1 MQNLRTL
8 LMSSAAVAL
17 LVALTAAPAMA
28 AGTVSSKA
36 TAAINDAVGCTA
48 TGAAVDVSG
57 NTNTVPVDCT
67 DLFNHGAVPVTA
79 DNYAPIMD
87 AVIKLSNSQSL
98 FVGASEVTGLYTNTS
113 VTTHGNQQSTATAE
127 GGVYLRAVACPYTGS
142 GNTANLGYCVPFL
155 AGPAVST
162 PVNFGF
168 PGASC
173 PATVNLS
180 TTLGCAPG
188 QGVVLDQRLQSL
200 TSSVSNCI
208 VTVGTSSGTC
218 SFDQTISLLLDTT
231 SAHTMNFIFPNLSVG
246 SWVVEI
252 QAAVDANATVSGGSG
267 TTAIGGAAYGLGS
280 MTVDSVRLINSF
292 SF

>member
-1 MQNLRTL
+1 MKNLRPL
-8 LMSSAAVAL
+8 LVSSAAVAL
-17 LVALTAAPAMA
+17 LVALAAAPAMA

-48 TGAAVDVSG
+48 TGATVDVSG
-57 NTNTVPVDCT
+57 NTATLPVDCT

-98 FVGASEVTGLYTNTS
+98 FVAASEVTGLYTKTS

-162 PVNFGF
+162 AVNFGF

-188 QGVVLDQRLQSL
+188 QGVVIDQRLQSL

-252 QAAVDANATVSGGSG
+252 QAAVNANATVSGGSG

>member
-1 MQNLRTL
+1 MKRSL

-17 LVALTAAPAMA
+17 LVALAAAPAMA

-48 TGAAVDVSG
+48 TGATVDVSG
-57 NTNTVPVDCT
+57 NTATLPVDCT

-98 FVGASEVTGLYTNTS
+98 FVAASEVTGLYTNTS
-113 VTTHGNQQSTATAE
+113 VTTHGNQQSTATAQ

-162 PVNFGF
+162 AVNFGF

-180 TTLGCAPG
+180 TTLGCALG
-188 QGVVLDQRLQSL
+188 QGVVIDQRLQSL

-252 QAAVDANATVSGGSG
+252 QAAVNANATVSGGSG

-292 SF
+292 NF

>member
-1 MQNLRTL
+1 MKNLRPL
-8 LMSSAAVAL
+8 LVSSAAVAL
-17 LVALTAAPAMA
+17 LVALAAAPAMA

-48 TGAAVDVSG
+48 TGATVDVSG
-57 NTNTVPVDCT
+57 NTATLPVDCT

-98 FVGASEVTGLYTNTS
+98 FVAASEVTGLYTKTS

-162 PVNFGF
+162 AVNFGF

-173 PATVNLS
+173 PDTVNLT

-252 QAAVDANATVSGGSG
+252 QAAVNANATVSGGSG

>member
-1 MQNLRTL
+1 
-8 LMSSAAVAL
+8 MSSAAVAL
-17 LVALTAAPAMA
+17 PVALAVAPAMA

-48 TGAAVDVSG
+48 TGATVDVSG
-57 NTNTVPVDCT
+57 NTATLPVDCT

-98 FVGASEVTGLYTNTS
+98 FVAASEVTGLYTKTS

-127 GGVYLRAVACPYTGS
+127 GGVYLRAVVCPYTGS

-162 PVNFGF
+162 AVNFGF

-173 PATVNLS
+173 PAAVNLS

-252 QAAVDANATVSGGSG
+252 QAAVNANATVSGGSG

>member
-1 MQNLRTL
+1 MKNLRTL

-17 LVALTAAPAMA
+17 PVALAVAPAMA

-36 TAAINDAVGCTA
+36 TAAINDAVGCAA
-48 TGAAVDVSG
+48 TGATVDVSG
-57 NTNTVPVDCT
+57 NTATLPVDCT

-98 FVGASEVTGLYTNTS
+98 FVAASEVTGLYTKTS

-142 GNTANLGYCVPFL
+142 GNTANLGYWVPFL
-155 AGPAVST
+155 AST
-162 PVNFGF
+162 AVNFGF

-180 TTLGCAPG
+180 T
-188 QGVVLDQRLQSL
+188 
-200 TSSVSNCI
+200 
-208 VTVGTSSGTC
+208 
-218 SFDQTISLLLDTT
+218 
-231 SAHTMNFIFPNLSVG
+231 
-246 SWVVEI
+246 
-252 QAAVDANATVSGGSG
+252 
-267 TTAIGGAAYGLGS
+267 
-280 MTVDSVRLINSF
+280 
-292 SF
+292 

>member
-1 MQNLRTL
+1 MQDPRTL
-8 LMSSAAVAL
+8 SINQRECDMYRVRTMRLASAAIAVTTSAL
-17 LVALTAAPAMA
+17 LLAAAPAMA
-28 AGTVSSKA
+28 GGTVSSKA

-48 TGAAVDVSG
+48 TGEQVVNGTASTLVV
-57 NTNTVPVDCT
+57 NCT
-67 DLFNHGAVPVTA
+67 DLFHHGAVPVTA

-162 PVNFGF
+162 AVNFGF

-200 TSSVSNCI
+200 T
-208 VTVGTSSGTC
+208 
-218 SFDQTISLLLDTT
+218 
-231 SAHTMNFIFPNLSVG
+231 
-246 SWVVEI
+246 
-252 QAAVDANATVSGGSG
+252 
-267 TTAIGGAAYGLGS
+267 
-280 MTVDSVRLINSF
+280 
-292 SF
+292 

>member
-1 MQNLRTL
+1 MKNLRPL
-8 LMSSAAVAL
+8 LVSSAAVAL
-17 LVALTAAPAMA
+17 LVALAAAPAMA

-48 TGAAVDVSG
+48 TGATVDVSG
-57 NTNTVPVDCT
+57 NTATLPVDCT

-98 FVGASEVTGLYTNTS
+98 FVAASEVTGLYTKTS

-162 PVNFGF
+162 AVNFGF

-173 PATVNLS
+173 PASVNLS

-252 QAAVDANATVSGGSG
+252 QAAVNANATVSGGSG

>member
-1 MQNLRTL
+1 MKNLRTL

-17 LVALTAAPAMA
+17 PVALAVVPAMA

-48 TGAAVDVSG
+48 TGATVDVSG
-57 NTNTVPVDCT
+57 NTATLPVDCT

-98 FVGASEVTGLYTNTS
+98 FVAASEVTGLYTKTS

-162 PVNFGF
+162 AVNFGF

-173 PATVNLS
+173 PDTVNLT

-252 QAAVDANATVSGGSG
+252 QAAVNTNATVSGGSG
-267 TTAIGGAAYGLGS
+267 TTAIGGAAFGLGS

>member
-1 MQNLRTL
+1 MKRTL

-17 LVALTAAPAMA
+17 LVALAAAPAMA

-57 NTNTVPVDCT
+57 NTATVPVNCT

-162 PVNFGF
+162 AVNFGF

-173 PATVNLS
+173 PASVNLP

-252 QAAVDANATVSGGSG
+252 QAAVNANATVSGGSG